1 MKNSHAPFQ
10 ILISFFAFVACA
22 PCSTWSQTSPSPNCG
37 PLAAPPPEAT
47 FGGPSTAGAGQTE
60 LGVAV
65 GTYGE
70 FYPSPSCGH
79 VGTTDWLV
87 RWRRGIGDRFDL
99 GFDGEVDTQG
109 GTNGGTIKVAARY
122 QVTQGFRVE
131 GGVGTSDT
139 GFAGRSINADVAGVI
154 GTTRENSTWNY
165 YSSLRLA
172 ASHGCNGLFCASA
185 DTNGN
190 HNPGAIFLVGA
201 IGATARVSD
210 HAKFVME
217 AADGEAFSRELP
229 DPERVG
235 SVHFTIGILFNV
247 GKRP

>member
-1 MKNSHAPFQ
+1 MENNQALFRTLIALFVFAVAAPG
-10 ILISFFAFVACA
+10 FA
-22 PCSTWSQTSPSPNCG
+22 WSQSTPPPNCG
-37 PLAAPPPEAT
+37 PIAAPPPLAT

-60 LGVAV
+60 LGIAV

-70 FYPSPSCGH
+70 FYPSNCGH
-79 VGTTDWLV
+79 IGTTDWLV

-122 QVTQGFRVE
+122 QVTHGFRVE
-131 GGVGTSDT
+131 AGVGTSDT
-139 GFAGRSINADVAGVI
+139 GFAGRSINADLAAVI
-154 GTTRENSTWNY
+154 GTTNESRTWNY
-165 YSSLRLA
+165 YTSLRLA
-172 ASHGCNGLFCASA
+172 GSRGCNGLFCAGVDSA
-185 DTNGN
+185 GS
-190 HNPGAIFLVGA
+190 HNPGAVLVVGA
-201 IGATARVSD
+201 IGATARVSE

-217 AADGEAFSRELP
+217 AADGAGFSRELP

-247 GKRP
+247 GKHP